1 MIGPSQAGN
10 ANGSGEKMSMMPRP
24 GSLSGPRSTYPS
36 LNPVANVK
44 RIREGYRYVTMLVPN
59 KIFIFSGKR
68 YLTHNP
74 IKYRYPTFV
83 VPDRW

>member
-10 ANGSGEKMSMMPRP
+10 ANGSGEKMSMMP
-24 GSLSGPRSTYPS
+24 
-36 LNPVANVK
+36 K

-74 IKYRYPTFV
+74 IKYRNPTFV